1 MANGRF
7 DLQILND
14 SLNFSQSKMDH
25 HTKKPNIMNLQK
37 YKESQQTKN
46 LGGTDTIE
54 INQLFNPPPTQ
65 GLRLP

>member
-1 MANGRF
+1 
-7 DLQILND
+7 
-14 SLNFSQSKMDH
+14 MDH

-54 INQLFNPPPTQ
+54 NQSTI
-65 GLRLP
+65 